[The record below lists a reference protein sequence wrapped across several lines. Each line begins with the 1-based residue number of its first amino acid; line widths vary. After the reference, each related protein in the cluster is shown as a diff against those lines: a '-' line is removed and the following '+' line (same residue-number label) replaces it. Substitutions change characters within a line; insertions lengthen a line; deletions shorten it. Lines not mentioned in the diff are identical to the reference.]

1 MHLQIHPATVL
12 SGLLAAATAVR
23 GSTSH
28 NTSAVYKSLYTRH
41 SNSTPVFQ
49 NVSGQ
54 EANPLVR
61 ALQSPNN
68 SNGAHPLLKRDELP
82 VGTCAPGTPCVNG
95 ACCSNKGIC
104 GFSPDECGIDTC
116 ISNCDAKAECGQYAP
131 SESATCPLNVCCSKY
146 GFCGTTEDFC
156 EAGCQKGYGGCGA
169 VDEPFCGAG
178 SMGRTIGYYEGW
190 ASTRSCDKRLP
201 SDIDIEPL
209 THLNFAFAFFHPT
222 TFQVLPMSAGDEA
235 LYPQFTALKSK
246 KPSLK
251 TWIAVGGW
259 SFNDATNSPNTQTA
273 FSDMAG
279 SAANRQTF
287 IASLR
292 HFMQTWGFDGVDID
306 WEYPGADDRG
316 GIDADTA
323 NFVKLVRDMKDAFG
337 SEYGISVTLPASYWY
352 LRGFDLQG
360 MAAHVDFF
368 NIMTY
373 DIHGV
378 WDADNKH
385 TGPYVRPHTNITEIK
400 QGLDL
405 LWRNDVD
412 PAQVNFGLGWYG
424 RSFTLKD
431 PSCNK
436 PECIFAY
443 GGKAGECTKS
453 SGTLSNA
460 EIQRIIAKH
469 GLTPTVDADAMVKWI
484 TWDNDQWVSYDDGE
498 TIQMKINEA
507 SKLCLGGVLIWA
519 VDQDGEDHTSSNDLM
534 GVGPANGVS
543 TADAKA
549 YREAKQSMERGASIS
564 NSCYWTFCGDQCVS
578 GFSEQAYAKGQ
589 VPHIDGD
596 VSCSGDDVR
605 TLCCAPGTSVGTCSW
620 SGWIGVG
627 MPCATEYCPSGSEL
641 IAMNTNSYVEDPELS
656 VNSNLTCNGGA
667 QSFCCSGFVP
677 SQIANTDRL
686 SLLGDPHRIPAE
698 TTDLALDTRVKLINS
713 APTACKILVTTG
725 LLENDVV
732 GRLGQGAAGIGM
744 EQHKPSKPD
753 SPENVA
759 TPNKEKEMA
768 GEWTKVKYG
777 KDDLDCQ
784 TTYTCRYGRD
794 FDEICDNMRWAIE
807 KGFNGEYVYHRE
819 RKGGRPKK
827 TYKDRWDKQRK
838 NTYYDGNSRCSLE
851 EFPFASLDEAAG
863 LQYQVI
869 RRVNAESNAIHGR
882 DWEKWLARR
891 WEPCKRLRK
900 AKGIEPPEP
909 PITMTWSPF
918 EEGDNRIKVNAEP
931 PHNMPPHFIQ
941 AYGFDSQTGGVE
953 CFPTYTYSENG
964 GSRVT
969 KTLADHGFRALEDDP

>member
-1 MHLQIHPATVL
+1 MLKRPRADILPVAGPTP
-12 SGLLAAATAVR
+12 
-23 GSTSH
+23 H
-28 NTSAVYKSLYTRH
+28 NTSAVYKSLYTLH

-61 ALQSPNN
+61 ALQSPKN
-68 SNGAHPLLKRDELP
+68 STGAHALLKRDELP

-95 ACCSNKGIC
+95 ACCSNKEIC
-104 GFSPDECGIDTC
+104 GFSPDECGTDTC

-131 SESATCPLNVCCSKY
+131 SESATALSMSA
-146 GFCGTTEDFC
+146 DFC
-156 EAGCQKGYGGCGA
+156 EAGCQKDYGGCGA
-169 VDEPFCGAG
+169 VDEPSCGAG
-178 SMGRTIGYYEGW
+178 SMGRTIG

-279 SAANRQTF
+279 SAANRQMF

-337 SEYGISVTLPASYWY
+337 GEYGISITLPASYWY

-378 WDADNKH
+378 WDAENKH

-436 PECIFAY
+436 PDCIFAY
-443 GGKAGECTKS
+443 SGKAGECTKS

-460 EIQRIIAKH
+460 EIQRVIAKH
-469 GLTPTVDADAMVKWI
+469 GLAPTVDADAMVKWI
-484 TWDNDQWVSYDDGE
+484 TWDSDQW
-498 TIQMKINEA
+498 MKINEA

-534 GVGPANGVS
+534 GVGTANGVS
-543 TADAKA
+543 AADAKA

-564 NSCYWTFCGDQCVS
+564 NSCYWTFCGDQCAS

-605 TLCCAPGTSVGTCSW
+605 NLCCAPGTSVGTCSCN
-620 SGWIGVG
+620 GWTGVG

-641 IAMNTNSYVEDPELS
+641 IAMNTNSYVEDSRLS
-656 VNSNLTCNGGA
+656 VNNNLTCNSSA

-686 SLLGDPHRIPAE
+686 SLLGDPRRIPAE
-698 TTDLALDTRVKLINS
+698 TTDLALDTRDSDDGAKS
-713 APTACKILVTTG
+713 HG
-725 LLENDVV
+725 FQNDVV

-744 EQHKPSKPD
+744 EQHKPSEPD

-759 TPNKEKEMA
+759 TPNKEKEKA

-777 KDDLDCQ
+777 KD
-784 TTYTCRYGRD
+784 
-794 FDEICDNMRWAIE
+794 E
-807 KGFNGEYVYHRE
+807 
-819 RKGGRPKK
+819 GRP
-827 TYKDRWDKQRK
+827 
-838 NTYYDGNSRCSLE
+838 
-851 EFPFASLDEAAG
+851 G
-863 LQYQVI
+863 L
-869 RRVNAESNAIHGR
+869 S
-882 DWEKWLARR
+882 
-891 WEPCKRLRK
+891 
-900 AKGIEPPEP
+900 
-909 PITMTWSPF
+909 
-918 EEGDNRIKVNAEP
+918 
-931 PHNMPPHFIQ
+931 
-941 AYGFDSQTGGVE
+941 
-953 CFPTYTYSENG
+953 
-964 GSRVT
+964 
-969 KTLADHGFRALEDDP
+969 DDLYV